1 MIWTELSN
9 TMKTVF
15 LVVLYLVV
23 LLMITS
29 CSLYIISRYFFYG
42 SFTVVNI
49 ALVATWPFAYIY
61 SLSKEEVQNM
71 LSRIVEKIYNTDMYC
86 FWGQVFVTTLF
97 NYVVIS
103 HLIIPMIQNTGDY
116 LVGSV
121 LVSVLVVY
129 TFLVQ
134 IGITSEE
141 GLREILQQ
149 PLAVHADTWYSP
161 PVMTLADKGQLSLAV
176 QIDEILINDHIL
188 SPSNTSPSLNVH
200 IQLESNWHEGMKERR
215 DAMANKPQ
223 QFSVALSAVNGNRS
237 CANAVLIVS
246 SEMALTRRKLHDCCL
261 IMNDYHNLIQDNSLT
276 LQVTVTQTPNH
287 LLTITF

>member
-1 MIWTELSN
+1 
-9 TMKTVF
+9 MKTVF

-86 FWGQVFVTTLF
+86 FWGRVFVTTLF

-103 HLIIPMIQNTGDY
+103 HLII
-116 LVGSV
+116 
-121 LVSVLVVY
+121 LVVY

-141 GLREILQQ
+141 GLWEILQQ
-149 PLAVHADTWYSP
+149 PLAVQADTG
-161 PVMTLADKGQLSLAV
+161 T
-176 QIDEILINDHIL
+176 
-188 SPSNTSPSLNVH
+188 VH
-200 IQLESNWHEGMKERR
+200 L
-215 DAMANKPQ
+215 
-223 QFSVALSAVNGNRS
+223 
-237 CANAVLIVS
+237 
-246 SEMALTRRKLHDCCL
+246 
-261 IMNDYHNLIQDNSLT
+261 
-276 LQVTVTQTPNH
+276 
-287 LLTITF
+287 